1 MGGVI
6 IIVAILIPCLLLGK
20 LHNIYMILI
29 VDYATVWLGSLGFAD
44 DYIKIFPQEQGRFA
58 W

>member
-20 LHNIYMILI
+20 LHNIYMILMLI
-29 VDYATVWLGSLGFAD
+29 TTVWLGSLGFAD
-44 DYIKIFPQEQGRFA
+44 ELYKDIQKGIKKGSNG
-58 W
+58 